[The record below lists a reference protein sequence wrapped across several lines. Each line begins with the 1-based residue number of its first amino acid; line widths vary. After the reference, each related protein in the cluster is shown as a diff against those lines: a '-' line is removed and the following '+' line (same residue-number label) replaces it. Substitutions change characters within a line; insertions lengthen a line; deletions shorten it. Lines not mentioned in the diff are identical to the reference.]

1 MKYSNHAL
9 LAVAIAAASS
19 QALANGLALNEQ
31 SASSAGS
38 AYAGRAS
45 SAANASTLYGN
56 PAGMSRLKRAEISGG
71 LAFIDASTDI
81 RDAQGKLGQ
90 GGSNDG
96 DMVPFTAIPF
106 GYYVTPLN
114 NKWHAGIGVY
124 APFGVESDY
133 ENGWQGRYQGLNSMV
148 QVVTIQPTLSFAF
161 NDKFS
166 IGFGPTI
173 NHIDGELTSNVANGD
188 LPPLG
193 ITGTGD
199 AEVAI
204 EGDDIGYGFNIGA
217 LFAVNDR
224 LDWGL
229 TYHSK
234 TKFSLEGDTTV
245 TGGNGNLGQVPAI
258 PGAFPGLPGLNGKY
272 DAELDITMPES
283 VDTSVS
289 FRATD
294 DLELYLGATWTRW
307 SRLQGIEVNNSGVNA
322 AYASDFGTISE
333 ELNWE
338 DTWAVALGGAYQLNP
353 QWVVRAGYAR
363 DNSPTSDADRTV
375 RIPVS
380 DRDIVT
386 LGAGWSPTADLTFD
400 AAYAYLQEK
409 KGKVDQSS
417 YSAEFENSAHGLSLQ
432 ATYRF

>member
-1 MKYSNHAL
+1 MKYSNNVL
-9 LAVAIAAASS
+9 LAAAIAAASS
-19 QALANGLALNEQ
+19 QTLANGLALNEQ

-45 SAANASTLYGN
+45 TAANASTLYGN

-81 RDAQGKLGQ
+81 RNPQGKLGQ

-96 DMVPFTAIPF
+96 DMVPFTTIPF

-114 NKWHAGIGVY
+114 NKWHAGIGLY
-124 APFGVESDY
+124 APFGVVSDY
-133 ENGWQGRYQGLNSMV
+133 EDGWQGRYNGLKSEV
-148 QVVTIQPTLSFAF
+148 QVVTIQPTLSYAF
-161 NDKFS
+161 TDKVS
-166 IGFGPTI
+166 VGFGPTL
-173 NHIDGELTSNVANGD
+173 NRIDGALSSNAQNGD
-188 LPPLG
+188 IPALG
-193 ITGTGD
+193 VFGSGD
-199 AEVAI
+199 AKVDI
-204 EGDDIGYGFNIGA
+204 EGDDVALGFNLGFLI
-217 LFAVNDR
+217 AVNER

-234 TKFSLEGDTTV
+234 TEYNLKGRTKVS
-245 TGGNGNLGQVPAI
+245 GGNGSLGAI
-258 PGAFPGLPGLNGKY
+258 GVAGLPGINGSY

-294 DLELYLGATWTRW
+294 KLTLNLGTTWTRW
-307 SRLQGIEVNNSGVNA
+307 SRLRGIEVNNSGVHP
-322 AYASDFGTISE
+322 AYAGSFATISE
-333 ELNWE
+333 ELKWE
-338 DTWAVALGGAYQLNP
+338 DTWAVAFGGAYQLNP

-363 DNSPTSDADRTV
+363 DNSPTNDAHRTV

-380 DRDIVT
+380 DRDIFT
-386 LGAGWSPTADLTFD
+386 LGAGWSPTADLTLD

-417 YSAEFENSAHGLSLQ
+417 YRAEFENSAHGLSLQ

>member
-1 MKYSNHAL
+1 MKYSNKAV
-9 LAVAIAAASS
+9 LAAAIAAAST
-19 QALANGLALNEQ
+19 QVMANGLALNEQ

-45 SAANASTLYGN
+45 TAINASTLYGN
-56 PAGMSRLKRAEISGG
+56 PAGMSRLDRAEVSGG

-81 RDAQGKLGQ
+81 SDAQGAFPGT
-90 GGSNDG
+90 NDG
-96 DMVPFTAIPF
+96 DMVPFTAVPF

-114 NKWHAGIGVY
+114 EKWHAGIGLY

-133 ENGWQGRYQGLNSMV
+133 ENGWQGRYEGLKSMV
-148 QVVTIQPTLSFAF
+148 QVVTIQPTLSYAF
-161 NDKFS
+161 NDSFS

-173 NHIDGELTSNVANGD
+173 NHIDGELTSNVPNGSI
-188 LPPLG
+188 PPLG
-193 ITGTGD
+193 VTGSGD

-204 EGDDIGYGFNIGA
+204 EGDDVAYGYNLGV

-234 TKFSLEGDTTV
+234 TKFSLEGDTKV
-245 TGGNGNLGQVPAI
+245 SGGNGTLGALPPNPMFPA
-258 PGAFPGLPGLNGKY
+258 GTPGLNGKY

-289 FRATD
+289 FQATD
-294 DLELYLGATWTRW
+294 DLDLYIGATWTRW
-307 SRLQGIEVNNSGVNA
+307 SRLEGIEVQNSGVNT
-322 AYASDFGTISE
+322 AYAPDFGTITE

-338 DTWAVALGGAYQLNP
+338 DTWSFAVGGAYQLNP
-353 QWVVRAGYAR
+353 KWVIRAGYAS
-363 DNSPTSDADRTV
+363 DESPTSDAHRTV

-380 DRDIVT
+380 DRDIYT

-400 AAYAYLQEK
+400 AAYAYINEEK
-409 KGKVDQSS
+409 GRVSQDS
-417 YSAEFENSAHGLSLQ
+417 YSADFENSAHGLALQ